1 MENVKKLLD
10 EVKQRNGIETDYAL
24 AKLLELPRPRIHD
37 YYKGKTTPDEFACL
51 QIANALNIPLNHVI
65 AAVKVDTE
73 KNEKRRSVWEK
84 YYKQVG
90 GIAASLFVA
99 VLLNVTFKVTST
111 GLEASPLLI
120 SYANT
125 ICIM

>member
-10 EVKQRNGIETDYAL
+10 AVKQRNSIESDYAL
-24 AKLLELPRPRIHD
+24 AKFLDISTQRVSE
-37 YYKGKTTPDEFACL
+37 YYNGKAIPNEFACL
-51 QIANALNIPLNHVI
+51 QIANALDIPLNRVI

-90 GIAASLFVA
+90 GIAASLFLA

-111 GLEASPLLI
+111 GLEAAPLLA
-120 SYANT
+120 SYADV